1 MISQI
6 VEYSSKQTNEG
17 VRGIVRYEREIE
29 GEREKK
35 KERKKGRQI
44 SRTDIKSRERDSAG
58 LSNEEEEL
66 YD

>member
-1 MISQI
+1 M
-6 VEYSSKQTNEG
+6 
-17 VRGIVRYEREIE
+17 IE

-35 KERKKGRQI
+35 KVRKKGRQI